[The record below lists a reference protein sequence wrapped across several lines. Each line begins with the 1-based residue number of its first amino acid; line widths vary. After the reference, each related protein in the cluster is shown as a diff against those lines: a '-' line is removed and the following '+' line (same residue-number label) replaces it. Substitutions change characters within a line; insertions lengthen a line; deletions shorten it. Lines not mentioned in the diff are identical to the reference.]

1 MANAV
6 IVHDLKQRYL
16 RDAKKY
22 RDDPVKLSQ
31 LRKAHM
37 EALRMYL
44 YFDPIEPPIPTYFP
58 PKDAVAPKGCFFFWR
73 K

>member
-1 MANAV
+1 MANSV
-6 IVHDLKQRYL
+6 VVRELKARYL

-22 RDDPVKLSQ
+22 QNNPMKLTQ

-37 EALRMYL
+37 EALRMHL
-44 YFDPIEPPIPTYFP
+44 YFDPIEPPMPP
-58 PKDAVAPKGCFFFWR
+58 PKDAVKPKGCFFWC

>member
-1 MANAV
+1 MTNSV
-6 IVHDLKQRYL
+6 VVRDLKQRYL

-22 RDDPVKLSQ
+22 QNNPVKLSQ

-37 EALRMYL
+37 EALRMHL
-44 YFDPIEPPIPTYFP
+44 YFDPIEPPMPKNSV
-58 PKDAVAPKGCFFFWR
+58 PKDAVPCKGCFFWR

>member
-6 IVHDLKQRYL
+6 IVRDLKQRYL

-22 RDDPVKLSQ
+22 QNNPLKLAQ
-31 LRKAHM
+31 LRKGHM
-37 EALRMYL
+37 EALRMHL
-44 YFDPIEPPIPTYFP
+44 YFDHIEPPVPTYSP
-58 PKDAVAPKGCFFFWR
+58 PKDAVKPKGCFFWR